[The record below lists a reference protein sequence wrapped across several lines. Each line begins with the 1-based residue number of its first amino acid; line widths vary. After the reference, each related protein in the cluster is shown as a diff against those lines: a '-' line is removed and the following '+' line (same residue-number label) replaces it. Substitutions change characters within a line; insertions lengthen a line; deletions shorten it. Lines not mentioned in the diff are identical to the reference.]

1 MWWPANTAE
10 GWAGGSA
17 TTFVRFSHPAPSHR
31 PTPLSGPGRVMQGTL
46 TFTVCV
52 ADLAAHHVPLTEGI
66 GRRTEGRGRV
76 RAVGP
81 THQSPDISA
90 TASAERT
97 SSSEQAWGPPRALGR
112 LRATHA
118 SPDDAALQS
127 RSPWRRAAGPHE
139 AEHLGQPDPLLGAG
153 LLPLTPSCL
162 QPLVCPAAEQAA

>member
-1 MWWPANTAE
+1 
-10 GWAGGSA
+10 
-17 TTFVRFSHPAPSHR
+17 
-31 PTPLSGPGRVMQGTL
+31 MQGTL

-90 TASAERT
+90 AASAEQT
-97 SSSEQAWGPPRALGR
+97 GLSQQAWGPPQALGR
-112 LRATHA
+112 LQATRA
-118 SPDDAALQS
+118 SPDDPALQS

-162 QPLVCPAAEQAA
+162 QPLVCPAAERAA